1 VYPGVPLLGII
12 MTVPSLYP
20 KHVGLVKVTLDD
32 STVGASFIRMLSLTG
47 IATQPVGVYVYVIL

>member
-1 VYPGVPLLGII
+1 

-32 STVGASFIRMLSLTG
+32 STVGASFTKILSPTG
-47 IATQPVGVYVYVIL
+47 IATQPFGVYVYVILCVPVP